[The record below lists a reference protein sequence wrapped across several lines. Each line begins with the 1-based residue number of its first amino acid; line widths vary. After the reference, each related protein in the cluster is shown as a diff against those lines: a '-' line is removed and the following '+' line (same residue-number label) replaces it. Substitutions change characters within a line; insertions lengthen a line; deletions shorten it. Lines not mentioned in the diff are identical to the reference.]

1 MTREWKTEL
10 LTDEILLKHAQVQA
24 LPRPSTRNHRS
35 VFNWIWTNKPLA
47 KGYDDY
53 IYFANDMVT
62 TKVSRP
68 NYFEEFIEEKV
79 HTWPISMLKVRSVNH
94 IMRLFQF
101 KHLTLSPRNILRRIP
116 NET

>member
-1 MTREWKTEL
+1 MTREWNTEL
-10 LTDEILLKHAQVQA
+10 LTDEILLKHAHVQA

-47 KGYDDY
+47 KGYDDC

-68 NYFEEFIEEKV
+68 NYFEDFIEEKI
-79 HTWPISMLKVRSVNH
+79 HTWPIPMLKVRGVNQV
-94 IMRLFQF
+94 I
-101 KHLTLSPRNILRRIP
+101 
-116 NET
+116 